1 MKIEP
6 DVFHILVEHLDE
18 GVYLVD
24 TDRLI
29 THWNPG
35 AERISGYAADDVIG
49 HHCFA
54 NILRHVDDQ
63 GTQLCFRG
71 CPLKK
76 TLDDGQDRESVVY
89 LHHKDGRRIPVNVR
103 SAAIRDGD
111 GRVIGALE
119 VFSETTAGVAAL
131 SRLTDSERLSL
142 VDDVTGVANRRYSN
156 MALEAR
162 IQEFKRYDWPFGLI
176 FVDIDRFKRIN
187 DQYGHNHGDQVL
199 RVVAGTIAANL
210 RSHDFVGRWGGD
222 EFIVL
227 LTQIEP
233 SRVVH
238 IANRLGR
245 LIATS
250 GVSVAGKSSRA
261 TASLGVTVVR
271 ADDTLESIIERADK
285 LMYRSKDRGRNA
297 TTSDLEALAEIEPIE
312 ATG

>member
-1 MKIEP
+1 MKTGP
-6 DVFHILVEHLDE
+6 DVFHTLVEHLDE

-35 AERISGYAADDVIG
+35 AERISGYSAGEVIG

-54 NILRHVDDQ
+54 NLLRHVDDE
-63 GTQLCFRG
+63 GTQLCFKG

-76 TLDDGQDRESVVY
+76 TLDDGEDRESVVY

-111 GRVIGALE
+111 GRIIGALE
-119 VFSETTAGVAAL
+119 VFREASEGVDAL
-131 SRLTDSERLSL
+131 SRLTAPERLRL
-142 VDDVTGVANRRYSN
+142 VDAVTGVANRRYSN

-162 IQEFKRYDWPFGLI
+162 LLEFERYDWPFALI

-187 DQYGHNHGDQVL
+187 DEYGHNLGDQVL

-233 SRVVH
+233 SRVAH
-238 IANRLGR
+238 IAARLGR
-245 LIATS
+245 LISTS
-250 GVSVAGKSSRA
+250 GLSVGSRSVKGGSASSPQFRATLRTPKICRPGSRSMARTLWASSR
-261 TASLGVTVVR
+261 
-271 ADDTLESIIERADK
+271 
-285 LMYRSKDRGRNA
+285 
-297 TTSDLEALAEIEPIE
+297 
-312 ATG
+312 